1 MELDSLPKHF
11 EYRPQKR
18 NLLGPARTLGF
29 EATDTPAAWFVDLTG
44 GVITWRRAQE
54 KAAVTVRASLKD
66 LLLAIYLRKP
76 VRSNGIEI
84 AGDGELLDFWLGHVG
99 FA

>member
-1 MELDSLPKHF
+1 M
-11 EYRPQKR
+11 
-18 NLLGPARTLGF
+18 
-29 EATDTPAAWFVDLTG
+29 
-44 GVITWRRAQE
+44 
-54 KAAVTVRASLKD
+54 RASLKD